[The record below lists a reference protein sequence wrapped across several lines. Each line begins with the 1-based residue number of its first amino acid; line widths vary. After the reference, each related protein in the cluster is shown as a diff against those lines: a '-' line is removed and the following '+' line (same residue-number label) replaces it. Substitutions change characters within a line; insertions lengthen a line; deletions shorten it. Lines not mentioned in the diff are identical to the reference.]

1 MVSIQAGPLLGA
13 SSGGDH
19 MSGHQA
25 AALAAFRRVPSANN
39 LPSAASG
46 DSLVNAGAEIAAIMQ
61 RTPAA
66 DPTLDTP
73 PASVNAQQGQAQ
85 QQQQAQQDASL
96 YGQHDQLLQAQ
107 VGSSPLPEMPEV
119 LSKLACLWFW
129 RSMIEGLT
137 KGLASILQHVACE

>member
-1 MVSIQAGPLLGA
+1 MSIQAGPLLGA

-25 AALAAFRRVPSANN
+25 AALAAFRRVPSSNN

-46 DSLVNAGAEIAAIMQ
+46 DSLNAGAEIAAIMQ

-73 PASVNAQQGQAQ
+73 PASVNAQQEQAQ
-85 QQQQAQQDASL
+85 QQQQPAQQDASL

-107 VGSSPLPEMPEV
+107 VRSVLPQKW
-119 LSKLACLWFW
+119 LRC
-129 RSMIEGLT
+129 
-137 KGLASILQHVACE
+137 